1 MQVYFSEDTLFVLFS
16 TEHNYAK
23 ILMNIQKGMRT
34 MNRIF
39 EDTYNLRAAD
49 FDRRRKL
56 RPAAIMDL
64 FQDVAGRHA
73 NALGVGLE
81 DLLKK
86 NIVWILVKLRFRV
99 LKDAHMYQRVCVR
112 TWPLPPQRIGYERE
126 YVISDENGEPIVE
139 GSSEWVLMDFTS
151 RKILK
156 LDGLYPLESFC
167 EKRNYEG
174 RFPRLR
180 SFEGEGEVFS
190 FLPPYSDFDMN
201 GHVNNTK
208 YANFVF
214 DALSPDETFSLK
226 EFQMEYHKEV
236 LPGER
241 LNIIL
246 ARQDGAILARGES
259 DAGEKMFTCR
269 METR

>member
-1 MQVYFSEDTLFVLFS
+1 
-16 TEHNYAK
+16 
-23 ILMNIQKGMRT
+23 
-34 MNRIF
+34 MNRVF
-39 EDTYNLRAAD
+39 EDIYNLRAAD
-49 FDRRRKL
+49 FDRWSKL

-64 FQDVAGRHA
+64 FQDIAGRHA

-99 LKDAHMYQRVCVR
+99 LKDARMYQQVKVR

-126 YVISDENGEPIVE
+126 YVIADEKGEAIAE
-139 GSSEWVLMDFTS
+139 GSSEWVLMDFSS
-151 RKILK
+151 RRIIK
-156 LDGLYPLESFC
+156 LDELYPLESFC
-167 EKRNYEG
+167 ETRNYEG

-180 SFEGEGEVFS
+180 AFEGEGEVYS

-214 DALSPDETFSLK
+214 DALSPDESFSLK
-226 EFQMEYHKEV
+226 EFQMEYHREV

-241 LNIIL
+241 LNIVL
-246 ARQDGAILARGES
+246 ARQEGAILARGEN
-259 DAGEKMFTCR
+259 DEGVKMFTCR
-269 METR
+269 IETR